1 MAVNQELVRKLK
13 GYFDLNIYETKVWLA
28 LLSKGISSAGE
39 IAEISGVPRS
49 RTYDVLE
56 SLEKRGFVIQK
67 LGKPVKYIAVRPEVV
82 IEKLKNNTV
91 RDAEDKIKTLA
102 NLKDTTEYKELE
114 ELHKTG
120 IEPIKN
126 HELSTSIKGRSN
138 LYVQMRDVMENAEK
152 SIYITSSAYE
162 LLSKQKMFKDAFAKL
177 VRRKVD
183 VKVMVSDNEDE
194 AKKLSKKLQIPLIPV
209 NHLEAHIYSLFLI
222 KDPPALPFIA
232 LVVSG
237 GHTNIYYVASKD
249 SFELMGQTRDD
260 AAGEAFDKV
269 AKLLGLGYPGGP
281 VIEKL
286 AATSD
291 PSFIS
296 FPRSLLEK
304 DSFDF
309 SFSGLKSA
317 VARYVHNKGDLSD
330 DEKASVAASFQDA
343 VIDVLSTKLINAA
356 KFKKCGRIA
365 VSGGVSANKTF
376 VSSLKQRAAS
386 DNIKV
391 FSPLVELCGDN
402 ALMVAARGYAMI
414 RQGMRSSFEDD
425 VYSRIKPE

>member
-1 MAVNQELVRKLK
+1 MAVNQELVKKLK

-91 RDAEDKIKTLA
+91 REAEDKIKTLA

-138 LYVQMRDVMENAEK
+138 LYVQMRDIMENAER

-177 VRRKVD
+177 NRRKVD

-194 AKKLSKKLQIPLIPV
+194 AKKLSKKFGVTVKSKPLNARFIIADRRELIFTIKPTNV
-209 NHLEAHIYSLFLI
+209 HEDFDYGVWINSPFFTNSL
-222 KDPPALPFIA
+222 A
-232 LVVSG
+232 
-237 GHTNIYYVASKD
+237 YM
-249 SFELMGQTRDD
+249 FELAWKND
-260 AAGEAFDKV
+260 
-269 AKLLGLGYPGGP
+269 
-281 VIEKL
+281 
-286 AATSD
+286 
-291 PSFIS
+291 
-296 FPRSLLEK
+296 
-304 DSFDF
+304 
-309 SFSGLKSA
+309 
-317 VARYVHNKGDLSD
+317 
-330 DEKASVAASFQDA
+330 
-343 VIDVLSTKLINAA
+343 
-356 KFKKCGRIA
+356 
-365 VSGGVSANKTF
+365 
-376 VSSLKQRAAS
+376 
-386 DNIKV
+386 
-391 FSPLVELCGDN
+391 
-402 ALMVAARGYAMI
+402 
-414 RQGMRSSFEDD
+414 
-425 VYSRIKPE
+425 